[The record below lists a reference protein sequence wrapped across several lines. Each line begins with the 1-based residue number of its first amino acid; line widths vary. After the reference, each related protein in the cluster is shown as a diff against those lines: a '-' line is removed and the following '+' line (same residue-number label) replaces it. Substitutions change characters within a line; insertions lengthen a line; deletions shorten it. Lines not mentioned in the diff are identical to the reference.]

1 MSKKKPAQHQSHQN
15 RFSSRFSHGLKT
27 MLVGLSKEDSTPKE
41 KKTSSAEPNSFHAKH
56 PKIIKWLKILFF
68 PIINPFVR
76 YSLLVLLIA
85 GFVGLGYLIQQL
97 PSPTK
102 LASNDDY
109 AVSSQIF
116 DRDGNLLY
124 EIYSDENRVPVKL
137 ENLPDHLLQA
147 TISIEDKK
155 FYKHFGL
162 DIQGIIR
169 ALRNNLQNNSTE
181 GGSTITQQLVKNA
194 LLTPE
199 KTLKRKAKEAIL
211 AILTELIYSKEQIL
225 EMYLNYISYG
235 GTSVG
240 IEAAAQ
246 RYFDKPAQDLT
257 LPEAALLAGL
267 PQAPSRYSPFGSN
280 PKVAKRR
287 QAQVLRR
294 MAEDGYITQKK
305 ADQAHEKN
313 LNYALSQSEIKAPHF
328 VFYVRDLLYDQY
340 GTEEV
345 ETGGLRVH
353 TSLDLDIQQAAQASV
368 SAEVNQLAE
377 KNYQVGNGAAL
388 ITKPNTGEILAMVGS
403 KDYFDQEDDG
413 QVNVTLASRQPGSSI
428 KPLMYATTFQEKTL
442 NPGAILLDIP
452 TCFSIPTQPAYCPR
466 NYDGSFKG
474 MVTVR
479 QALGNSLNIPAVKA
493 LSTVGVETFMKHAT
507 KMGITTWND
516 PKNYGLSLTL
526 GGGEVRMID
535 MAEAYSTLANQGV
548 NVPLAPIIR
557 IEDYQGEV
565 LFELDQ
571 AKRKKDLDYLN
582 HYESNGSKGDL
593 TRVMD
598 RAPAYLVS
606 HIMQDNQARQMAF
619 GPSSE
624 LVIPDQVVSAKTGTT
639 NDMKDNWT
647 LGFTPEYLVISWVGN
662 NDSSPMSRLASGIT
676 GAAPIFNDLMSFILK
691 GEDSTWQEKP
701 SDVKSG
707 QVCASGMPPE
717 YNDSDNNCHTLNQ
730 DLYWED
736 SEPANSKFVTKK
748 TWINPATGQPPE
760 PGKHVEGLELKEK
773 TVIEDPV
780 TGSYCR
786 DCTTI
791 TNEEGK
797 PTYHQQTVEIKDG
810 KLKRVE

>member
-1 MSKKKPAQHQSHQN
+1 MSNNKPANHQLNQN
-15 RFSSRFSHGLKT
+15 QFSSRFGHGLKSI
-27 MLVGLSKEDSTPKE
+27 LVGISKEKSSE
-41 KKTSSAEPNSFHAKH
+41 EEHHTSSTNPDSFHAKH
-56 PKIIKWLKILFF
+56 PKVIKWLKILFF

-76 YSLLVLLIA
+76 YTLLTLLIA
-85 GFVGLGYLIQQL
+85 SLVGLGYLIQQL

-102 LASNDDY
+102 LSSDDNY

-124 EIYSDENRVPVKL
+124 EIYADENRVPIKL
-137 ENLPDHLLQA
+137 EELPKHVSQA
-147 TISIEDKK
+147 TIAIEDKK

-162 DIQGIIR
+162 DIQGILR
-169 ALRNNLQNNSTE
+169 ALRNNLQTESLE

-194 LLTPE
+194 LLSPE
-199 KTLKRKAKEAIL
+199 KTISRKAKEAVL
-211 AILTELIYSKEQIL
+211 AILTEIIYPKDKIL

-246 RYFDKPAQDLT
+246 RYFDKPAKNLN

-280 PKVAKRR
+280 PEVAKKR

-294 MAEDGYITQKK
+294 MVEDGYISQEEANQAQK
-305 ADQAHEKN
+305 EN
-313 LNYALSQSEIKAPHF
+313 LDYALSQSEIKAPHF
-328 VFYVRDLLYDQY
+328 VFYVRDLLYEKY
-340 GTEEV
+340 GVEEV
-345 ETGGLRVH
+345 ETGGLRVQ

-368 SAEVNQLAE
+368 SAEVGKLAE
-377 KNYQVGNGAAL
+377 KNYQVGNGAAV

-403 KDYFDQEDDG
+403 KDYFNQKDDG

-428 KPLMYATTFQEKTL
+428 KPLMYATAFQEKSL
-442 NPGAILLDIP
+442 NPGTILLDIP
-452 TCFSIPTQPAYCPR
+452 TCFGIPNQPTYCPR
-466 NYDGSFKG
+466 NYDGTFKG

-479 QALGNSLNIPAVKA
+479 QSLGNSLNIPAVKA
-493 LSTVGVETFMKHAT
+493 LSTVGVETFMEQAT

-535 MAEAYSTLANQGV
+535 MAEAYGTLANQGI
-548 NVPLAPIIR
+548 NVPLAPILK
-557 IEDYQGEV
+557 IEDYQNEI
-565 LFELDQ
+565 LFELDPKQ
-571 AKRKKDLDYLN
+571 RIKDLNYLN
-582 HYESNGSKGDL
+582 NYESNGSKGDL
-593 TRVMD
+593 ERVMD

-619 GPSSE
+619 GPRSE

-639 NDMKDNWT
+639 NDLKDNWT

-662 NDSSPMSRLASGIT
+662 NDSTPMSRLASGVT

-691 GEDSTWQEKP
+691 GEESTWQERP
-701 SDVKSG
+701 SDIVSG
-707 QVCASGMPPE
+707 QVCASGMPPQ
-717 YNDSDNNCHTLNQ
+717 YSDNKCQPLNQ
-730 DLYWED
+730 DLYWE
-736 SEPANSKFVTKK
+736 SSKPSNSKFVTKN
-748 TWINPATGQPPE
+748 TWIDPETGQPPE

-773 TVIEDPV
+773 TIIEDPV
-780 TGSYCR
+780 TGSYCKNCFTKT
-786 DCTTI
+786 DEAGNT
-791 TNEEGK
+791 
-797 PTYHQQTVEIKDG
+797 TYHRQTVEIKDG